1 MKKILI
7 ALLLVCCAIAAAGC
21 TSLLASS
28 GTSSSEQRVYA
39 DSSNGYGAGLAVAE
53 KSAASYPA
61 PTVVPTTVSGSGP
74 DIETKIIKTA
84 QVSLEVTD
92 VTASADALKTLAQQN
107 GGYLSSSNVQR
118 GYNDRLSATVILR
131 IPQSAFES
139 VLESVKASGTVKS
152 VSVQGEDV
160 TEEYVDLTAQKT
172 SYQNQLAQYN
182 TIMKQAVK
190 VEDVIAVQAQIDR
203 VQTEL
208 DRLEGRLRYLNSR
221 IDMSTITVYLQEPEP
236 VGGETGHSFITTIN
250 EGIAGFFGMIDALII
265 LLFTVLPLI
274 IIGGIAYT
282 VYRWKK
288 GKSGNT
294 PAAAPAASEE
304 TK

>member
-21 TSLLASS
+21 TSLMSSS
-28 GTSSSEQRVYA
+28 GTSSSEQRVYG
-39 DSSNGYGAGLAVAE
+39 DSSNSYGAGLAVAE
-53 KSAASYPA
+53 KSAAYYPMA
-61 PTVVPTTVSGSGP
+61 TAVPTTVSGSGT
-74 DIETKIIKTA
+74 DIGTKIIRTA

-92 VTASADALKTLAQQN
+92 VTASADAFKTLAQQN

-118 GYNDRLSATVILR
+118 GYNDRLSATVVLR
-131 IPQSAFES
+131 IPQSAFET

-172 SYQNQLAQYN
+172 SYQNQLAQYY

-221 IDMSTITVYLQEPEP
+221 IDLSTITVYLQEPEP
-236 VGGETGHSFITTIN
+236 VGGETGHSFITAIN
-250 EGIAGFFGMIDALII
+250 EGIAGFFGTIDGLII
-265 LLFTVLPLI
+265 LLFTILPLI
-274 IIGGIAYT
+274 VIGGIAYA

-288 GKSGNT
+288 GKCKNQQ
-294 PAAAPAASEE
+294 AVAPAVSEE
-304 TK
+304 KK